1 MKKEYLF
8 IFIGGLFLLSYV
20 LEAVVNPLK
29 VNLASPYDFLQPA
42 TLRLYP
48 FTTAIIAIKSL
59 AIFLTPL
66 WFFSLLGGYHTAKG
80 VTLLVLSGL
89 AQLYAI
95 QEIATGAQVIPL
107 EWSLSL
113 SLAGLALLLP
123 AALQI
128 LLGLAKTTKQKLTPA
143 RHSSEV
149 AGGPTETTTE

>member
-8 IFIGGLFLLSYV
+8 VFIAGLFLLAYV
-20 LEAVVNPLK
+20 LEAVVNPLAL
-29 VNLASPYDFLQPA
+29 NLATPYDYLSHA
-42 TLRLYP
+42 LLARYP
-48 FTTAIIAIKSL
+48 FTTTTILIRAVALFL
-59 AIFLTPL
+59 APVWL
-66 WFFSLLGGYHTAKG
+66 FSLLSGYHSLKG
-80 VTLLVLSGL
+80 VIFLVVAGL

-128 LLGLAKTTKQKLTPA
+128 LLGLAHKTVRKLTSK
-143 RHSSEV
+143 HMIEV
-149 AGGPTETTTE
+149 TNG

>member
-8 IFIGGLFLLSYV
+8 IFIAGLFLLAYV
-20 LEAVVNPLK
+20 LEAIVNPLAL
-29 VNLASPYDFLQPA
+29 NLATPYDYLNPA
-42 TLRLYP
+42 ILTKYP
-48 FTTAIIAIKSL
+48 FTTAIILIRAV

-66 WFFSLLGGYHTAKG
+66 WLFSFFSGNHTLKG
-80 VTLLVLSGL
+80 VVFLLVAGL

-123 AALQI
+123 AVLQL
-128 LLGLAKTTKQKLTPA
+128 LLGLAKQTKQKLTPKKTL
-143 RHSSEV
+143 EV
-149 AGGPTETTTE
+149 TNN